1 MEIGIEPDNNLQMPS
16 DIKLFKALFQLRLID
31 SKQVLQ
37 LFSTQ
42 IKRSM
47 QPQLI
52 QSLIEGFFSYLGYTS
67 RLS

>member
-16 DIKLFKALFQLRLID
+16 NIKLFKALFQLRLID